1 MKHLGDITQLS
12 GYDLPVVD
20 VIVGGSPC
28 QDLSLAGNR
37 AGLNGERSGLFME
50 QIRIVKEMREK
61 DERSGRTGYMVRP
74 RYLVWENVPG
84 AFSSNGGEDFR
95 IVLEEICKVADKD
108 ASVPRPPQKWSN
120 AGCIMGD
127 GWSVAW
133 RVHNA
138 QFWGVAQ
145 RRRRISLIAD
155 FGGGSAPEILFERKG
170 LSRDSEQSRAK
181 WKTTAGGV
189 KECSD
194 VAGAI
199 DESPV
204 AYSFDAL
211 SSNSMKSSNPFSGC
225 RVVETTGTIDCFDPN
240 PSKNQG
246 GIAIVEAHQAE
257 TLRPSFCIGNGQAHI
272 ATHITYEVAQTLNCM
287 HDQLA
292 VAVDCR
298 NGVESEVNASLQ
310 SSACHNL
317 NSNNVCRDGFNVRR
331 LTPLECER
339 LQGMPDNWSKYGI
352 NEKGEVYEL
361 SDSARYRLQ
370 GNGIATPFWRWMM
383 KRISAQ
389 YERTPT
395 LGSLFDGQGSFP
407 MIWEGINGKGSAV
420 WASEIEKHAIAVT
433 KYHFPEE
440 GSNATHTI

>member
-1 MKHLGDITQLS
+1 MKHYGDITQLS

-20 VIVGGSPC
+20 VIVGGSRC
-28 QDLSLAGNR
+28 QDLSVAGKR
-37 AGLNGERSGLFME
+37 AGLDGERSGLFME
-50 QIRIVKEMREK
+50 QIRLVKEMREK
-61 DERSGRTGYMVRP
+61 DARTGRTDYMVRP

-127 GWSVAW
+127 GWSIAW

-155 FGGGSAPEILFERKG
+155 FGGLSAPEILYERKG
-170 LSRDSEQSRAK
+170 MSRDSEQGRAERE
-181 WKTTAGGV
+181 TAAGGTEKSADDAGV
-189 KECSD
+189 LAFDTTQVTSD
-194 VAGAI
+194 KNWSHPKVGDPCHPLAAGAHPP
-199 DESPV
+199 SV
-204 AYSFDAL
+204 TYQ
-211 SSNSMKSSNPFSGC
+211 N
-225 RVVETTGTIDCFDPN
+225 TTGCL
-240 PSKNQG
+240 SQG
-246 GIAIVEAHQAE
+246 AH
-257 TLRPSFCIGNGQAHI
+257 PGSYNGQDAYNDMLVTCFQNTGQGWWNESQSAATVRTPSGGDSTKANLI
-272 ATHITYEVAQTLNCM
+272 A
-287 HDQLA
+287 
-292 VAVDCR
+292 AVDCR
-298 NGVESEVNASLQ
+298 NGCESEINAALQ

-317 NSNNVCRDGFNVRR
+317 NSNNVCREGAAVRR

-370 GNGIATPFWRWMM
+370 GNGIATPFWRWLM

-407 MIWEGINGKGSAV
+407 MIWEGINGKGSAL

-440 GSNATHTI
+440 E